1 MDNLSFSLDEVSTLK
16 ESHLELLLMELEKN
30 NSIIVSTIL
39 LKSNIKDRLDE
50 EEDLDVLEMIDDD
63 EKFIKIKREIEY
75 NLDSI
80 VSDSLTHRLYDW
92 ISNTID

>member
-16 ESHLELLLMELEKN
+16 ESHLELLLMELKKN

-50 EEDLDVLEMIDDD
+50 EEDLDVLELIGDD

>member
-50 EEDLDVLEMIDDD
+50 EEDLDILELIDDD

>member
-16 ESHLELLLMELEKN
+16 ESHLELLLMELKKN

-50 EEDLDVLEMIDDD
+50 EEDLDVLELIDDD

>member
-50 EEDLDVLEMIDDD
+50 EEDLDILELIDDD

-80 VSDSLTHRLYDW
+80 VNDSLTHRLYDW

>member
-1 MDNLSFSLDEVSTLK
+1 LK

-50 EEDLDVLEMIDDD
+50 EEDLDILELIDDD